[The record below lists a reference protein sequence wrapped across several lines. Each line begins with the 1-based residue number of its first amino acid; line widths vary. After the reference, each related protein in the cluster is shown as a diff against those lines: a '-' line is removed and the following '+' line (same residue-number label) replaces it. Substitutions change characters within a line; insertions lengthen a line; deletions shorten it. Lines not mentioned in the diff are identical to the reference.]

1 LTDLIIDAN
10 VVAKWVINETGD
22 ERAWKLIAPDIF
34 LRAPDLLVSELANVL
49 WKKTRRGDLTTEQ
62 ARERLDTILQDH
74 IDVTVHLLPAR
85 ILAKRASEI
94 AIATGRSIYDSLY
107 LAAAVQARCRLIT
120 ADERFVRSIKD
131 PFLQHHIVALDKFM
145 TKSHLPDDGISHS

>member
-1 LTDLIIDAN
+1 LISLIVDAN
-10 VVAKWVINETGD
+10 VVAKWVINEPGD
-22 ERAWKLIAPDIF
+22 EKAWTLISSDIF
-34 LRAPDLLVSELANVL
+34 LRAPDLIVSELANVF
-49 WKKTRRGDLTTEQ
+49 WKKTTRGELTTEK
-62 ARERLDTILQDH
+62 ARDRLDTLLQDH

-94 AIATGRSIYDSLY
+94 AIATGRSIYDCLY

-131 PFLQHHIVALDKFM
+131 PFLQLHIVALDKF
-145 TKSHLPDDGISHS
+145 SH